1 MSPTLRGALL
11 SLAAFG
17 FYATHDVVVKL
28 LGEDYTA
35 FQIIFFSGLMGFP
48 LVTIMMMGDRR
59 DGTLIPTHP
68 WWTALR
74 TVAAVV
80 TGVMGFF
87 AFSRLPLA
95 QCYAIFFAM
104 PLLITLMA
112 IPMLGEKVGLR
123 RGIAVIVGLVG
134 VIIVLRPGGGDAF
147 GIGHLAALGAA
158 ITGALTSVIVR
169 KIGQAERSVVLML
182 YPMVLSFIAMGM
194 IMPFVYVPMPVEH
207 LALTAVMAFLGML
220 GALFVIA
227 AYRTAPAVIVAPMQY
242 SQIIWAALYGWLFF
256 DESIDLYT
264 GVGTG
269 VIIASGIYIVLRE
282 GTPSVSQ
289 NRPVL
294 ESQSRLDLGTSPR
307 ISQCASGSTGGRTGR
322 ECPLRPLANRG
333 GCG

>member
-1 MSPTLRGALL
+1 MHTNLRGALL

-28 LGEDYTA
+28 LGEDYTS

-48 LVTIMMMGDRR
+48 LVTLMMMGDRR
-59 DGTLIPTHP
+59 DGTLIPRHP

-74 TVAAVV
+74 TVSAVV

-87 AFSRLPLA
+87 AFSKLPLA

-112 IPMLGEKVGLR
+112 IPILGEKVGLR

-134 VIIVLRPGGGDAF
+134 VIIVLRPGGGEGF

-158 ITGALTSVIVR
+158 VTGALTSVIVR
-169 KIGQAERSVVLML
+169 KIGAEDRSVVLML
-182 YPMVLSFIAMGM
+182 YPMVLSFFAMGVF
-194 IMPFVYVPMPVEH
+194 MPLVYVPMPVEH
-207 LALTAVMAFLGML
+207 LALTAIMAFLGML
-220 GALFVIA
+220 GALAIIA

-242 SQIIWAALYGWLFF
+242 SQIVWAALYGWLFF
-256 DESIDLYT
+256 DESVDLFT
-264 GVGTG
+264 WIGTG
-269 VIIASGIYIVLRE
+269 VIVASGIYIVLRE
-282 GTPSVSQ
+282 QTPLVSQ

-294 ESQSRLDLGTSPR
+294 ESRSRLDIGTMPR
-307 ISQCASGSTGGRTGR
+307 ISSWLRWFERGSD
-322 ECPLRPLANRG
+322 RP
-333 GCG
+333 

>member
-1 MSPTLRGALL
+1 MNSTLRGALL

-28 LGEDYTA
+28 LGVDYTA

-48 LVTIMMMGDRR
+48 FVTIMMMGDRR
-59 DGTLIPTHP
+59 DGTLIPRHP

-87 AFSRLPLA
+87 AFSKLPLA

-134 VIIVLRPGGGDAF
+134 VIIVLRPGGGEAF

-158 ITGALTSVIVR
+158 VTGALTSVIVR
-169 KIGQAERSVVLML
+169 KIGHAERSVVLML

-194 IMPFVYVPMPVEH
+194 IMPFVYIPMPVEH

-256 DESIDLYT
+256 DESIDLFT
-264 GVGTG
+264 GIGTG

-294 ESQSRLDLGTSPR
+294 QSQSRLDLGTSPR
-307 ISQCASGSTGGRTGR
+307 ISQWRKRFERRSDGA
-322 ECPLRPLANRG
+322 
-333 GCG
+333 

>member
-1 MSPTLRGALL
+1 MHSNLRGALL

-28 LGEDYTA
+28 LGESYTS
-35 FQIIFFSGLMGFP
+35 FQIMFFSGVMGFP
-48 LVTIMMMGDRR
+48 LVTLMMMGDRR
-59 DGTLIPTHP
+59 DGTLIPRHP

-74 TVAAVV
+74 TVSAVA

-112 IPMLGEKVGLR
+112 IPLLGEKVGMR
-123 RGIAVIVGLVG
+123 RGIAVIVGLAG
-134 VIIVLRPGGGDAF
+134 VIIVLRPGAGDGM

-158 ITGALTSVIVR
+158 VTGALTSVIVR
-169 KIGQAERSVVLML
+169 KIGSDERSVVLML
-182 YPMVLSFIAMGM
+182 YPMVLTFFAMGA
-194 IMPFVYVPMPVEH
+194 ILPFVYVPMPVEH
-207 LALTAVMAFLGML
+207 LAQTAVMAFLGML
-220 GALFVIA
+220 GALAIIA
-227 AYRTAPAVIVAPMQY
+227 AYRSAPAIIVAPMQY

-256 DESIDLYT
+256 DETMDLFT
-264 GVGTG
+264 AIGTG

-282 GTPSVSQ
+282 DTPSVSA

-294 ESQSRLDLGTSPR
+294 ESRSRLDIGTMPR
-307 ISQCASGSTGGRTGR
+307 ISSWLKRFD
-322 ECPLRPLANRG
+322 RG
-333 GCG
+333 GDQA